1 MGHGPRRRPAH
12 PRAEVRRATAS
23 DAAELLVLQRCCW
36 VDEAL
41 ANETLDIPAFH
52 ESLDDVRSWIATWS
66 TWCVR
71 LDGRLVGAVRAHLD
85 GVAWDIGRLMV
96 APDLAGR
103 GLGRW
108 LLAFAEA
115 QAPDDAEQL
124 VLFTGAASTR
134 NLAMYSAPATGA
146 HRRRHR
152 PAPSAWSSRA
162 GRHLTQLAHRL
173 QLTDDDGPLLLGRR
187 RRRIG
192 IQEQREEV
200 SHPSPL
206 RTNRVYE
213 PTSRPR
219 AR

>member
-1 MGHGPRRRPAH
+1 M
-12 PRAEVRRATAS
+12 
-23 DAAELLVLQRCCW
+23 LQRCCW

-85 GVAWDIGRLMV
+85 GAAWDIGRLMV

-134 NLAMYSAPATGA
+134 NLAMYERAGY
-146 HRRRHR
+146 RRAST
-152 PAPSAWSSRA
+152 PAPPGAVGLVKPRRPPPRTA
-162 GRHLTQLAHRL
+162 GA
-173 QLTDDDGPLLLGRR
+173 
-187 RRRIG
+187 
-192 IQEQREEV
+192 
-200 SHPSPL
+200 PSP
-206 RTNRVYE
+206 
-213 PTSRPR
+213 

>member
-1 MGHGPRRRPAH
+1 MAASDVPPIAGAH
-12 PRAEVRRATAS
+12 VGRATAV

-71 LDGRLVGAVRAHLD
+71 LDGRLIGAVRAHQD
-85 GVAWDIGRLMV
+85 GATWDIGRLMV

-115 QAPDDAEQL
+115 QAPDDVEQL
-124 VLFTGAASTR
+124 VLFTGARSTR
-134 NLAMYSAPATGA
+134 NQTMYERAGY
-146 HRRRHR
+146 R
-152 PAPSAWSSRA
+152 PAP
-162 GRHLTQLAHRL
+162 TP
-173 QLTDDDGPLLLGRR
+173 GPPGAVGLVKPRR
-187 RRRIG
+187 
-192 IQEQREEV
+192 
-200 SHPSPL
+200 
-206 RTNRVYE
+206 
-213 PTSRPR
+213 
-219 AR
+219 